1 MTSSFEVM
9 DDVLFETLGVV
20 ARIERDGDHTVRSQI
35 VVRDGVER
43 LGEFQ
48 QVVGRSRHVLARNR
62 EWMFRR
68 GDVVVLSDRTQTV
81 EAMIKDDGLVNEAV
95 LHG

>member
-1 MTSSFEVM
+1 VDAFSTM
-9 DDVLFETLGVV
+9 DAVVFDTLGVV
-20 ARIERDGDHTVRSQI
+20 AQVQRPPNPSVPIRL

-48 QVVGRSRHVLARNR
+48 QVVGRARHILARNLD
-62 EWMFRR
+62 WQFRR
-68 GDVVVLSDRTQTV
+68 GDLVTLAEQTRPI
-81 EAMIKDDGLVNEAV
+81 EALIRDDGLVNEAV

>member
-1 MTSSFEVM
+1 MNAFVTM
-9 DDVLFETLGVV
+9 DAVVFDTLGAVV
-20 ARIERDGDHTVRSQI
+20 EVQRPPIPSALILV

-48 QVVGRSRHVLARNR
+48 QVVGRARHVVARNTD
-62 EWMFRR
+62 WAFRR
-68 GDVVVLSDRTQTV
+68 GDVVTIAGRAYPV
-81 EAMIKDDGLVNEAV
+81 EAIVRDDGLVNEAV

>member
-1 MTSSFEVM
+1 MIPFEQM
-9 DDVLFETLGVV
+9 DDVIFATLGVV
-20 ARIERDGDHTVRSQI
+20 APVRRPNVSSVRIPL

-48 QVVGRSRHVLARNR
+48 QVIGRSRHVSARNR

-68 GDVVVLSDRTQTV
+68 GDEVTLNGRVHTV
-81 EAMIKDDGLVNEAV
+81 EALVADDGLINEAM

>member
-1 MTSSFEVM
+1 M
-9 DDVLFETLGVV
+9 
-20 ARIERDGDHTVRSQI
+20 
-35 VVRDGVER
+35 RDGVER

-48 QVVGRSRHVLARNR
+48 QVIGRARHVSARNR

-68 GDVVVLSDRTQTV
+68 GDEVTLDGRVQIV
-81 EAMIKDDGLVNEAV
+81 EALVTDDGLINEAV